1 LGKLLTEPNVDA
13 HPRGMLSSGLF
24 NPDDDSVL
32 IKSQQTRADVGGR
45 HLLNFTVIAE
55 SQLAGAA
62 ADIDIQDD
70 PAGFGGMS
78 GRAGTMCRHRGF
90 EAVTG
95 AYRDELSRLL
105 RKQFRDRA
113 RIASPDCYAR

>member
-1 LGKLLTEPNVDA
+1 MFL
-13 HPRGMLSSGLF
+13 SGLF

-55 SQLAGAA
+55 SQLALAA

-70 PAGFGGMS
+70 PACFGGVS
-78 GRAGTMCRHRGF
+78 RSAGTMCRHRGF
-90 EAVTG
+90 ESVTG
-95 AYRDELSRLL
+95 AHRDELSCLL
-105 RKQFRDRA
+105 REQFRDRA
-113 RIASPDCYAR
+113 RIASPDGHPR